1 MQRPAARPAFPSRQA
16 LAPEH
21 LSRYLPGMALPPLIS
36 LTDVRLTFG
45 SGPLFE
51 GVTLSLSKGERAA
64 LVGRNGAGKSTL
76 MKIIS
81 EVIEPDSGEVW
92 RQPGITYA
100 TVPQEPD
107 LSGFATVLDYVAD
120 GLDGAYMAEAEIM
133 EFGIDPQ
140 ANPAKLSGGQ
150 KRRAALAKAFAAEP
164 TILLLDEPTNHL
176 DVPMIEYLEGRLKA
190 FNGVV
195 LVVSH
200 DRRFLETVSTNTL
213 WLRQGKVLKSPEGY
227 VKFDQWAEQIEEE
240 DERQLR
246 RMTTQLKD
254 EQHWLARGVTARRKR
269 NQGRLARLR
278 QMKVDHAQMRSA
290 LNDRKSLAEFSAD
303 AGGAMSKK
311 VIEAKGLSKTFQTA
325 DGPLVIANDLDLRI
339 LRGDRIGIIGPNGA
353 GKTTLVRLLLGEI
366 APDAGTVTHSKTLQ
380 VTYQDQ
386 TRDTLKATD
395 TMWEALAPMG
405 GDSINV
411 QGHQRHIAA
420 YAKDFLFRPEQL
432 RQPVGALS
440 GGERNRLALAIGLA
454 QTSNLL
460 VMDEPTNDLDMQTLE
475 LLEDMLLAYEGT
487 LILVSHDRA
496 FLDSTVTS
504 CLCPLGDGE
513 WIQTAGGWS
522 DAQEQ
527 LKGLRQKNAPKSD
540 KSKSPAP
547 ATRPKAAAAKLSF
560 KDEHRQKEI
569 DALIPKLQAEI
580 AALEKDL
587 ADPGLYGRNAAA
599 FSQKSARIG
608 AAREQLEGIEMEW
621 LEIEEKR
628 ASLTS

>member
-1 MQRPAARPAFPSRQA
+1 
-16 LAPEH
+16 
-21 LSRYLPGMALPPLIS
+21 MALPPLIS

-120 GLDGAYMAEAEIM
+120 GLEGDYMAEAEIM

-140 ANPAKLSGGQ
+140 ADPAKLSGGQ
-150 KRRAALAKAFAAEP
+150 KRRAALAKAFAQEP

-190 FNGVV
+190 FSGVV

-290 LNDRKSLAEFSAD
+290 LNDRKSTAEFTAD

-311 VIEAKGLSKTFQTA
+311 VIEAKGLSKTFETA
-325 DGPLVIANDLDLRI
+325 DGPLVIAKSLDLRI

-380 VTYQDQ
+380 VIYQDQ

-454 QTSNLL
+454 RTSNLL
-460 VMDEPTNDLDMQTLE
+460 VMDEPTNDLDMQTLD
-475 LLEDMLLAYEGT
+475 LLEDMLLSYEGT

-527 LKGLRQKNAPKSD
+527 LKGVRLKSAPKTD
-540 KSKSPAP
+540 KAKA
-547 ATRPKAAAAKLSF
+547 ATSLPTAKPKAQAAKLSF

-569 DALIPKLQAEI
+569 DGLIPKLQAEI

-587 ADPGLYGRNAAA
+587 ADPGLYARDAAA
-599 FSQKSARIG
+599 FTKKSTRIA
-608 AAREQLEGIEMEW
+608 AARQQLETIELEW

-628 ASLTS
+628 SSLTN

>member
-1 MQRPAARPAFPSRQA
+1 
-16 LAPEH
+16 
-21 LSRYLPGMALPPLIS
+21 MAQPPLIS
-36 LTDVRLTFG
+36 LTNVRLTFG

-51 GVTLSLSKGERAA
+51 GVTLALSKGERAA

-100 TVPQEPD
+100 TVAQEPD

-120 GLDGAYMAEAEIM
+120 GLEGAYMAEAEIM
-133 EFGIDPQ
+133 EFGIDPE
-140 ANPAKLSGGQ
+140 ADPKTLSGGQ
-150 KRRAALAKAFAAEP
+150 KRRAALAKAFAIQP

-227 VKFDQWAEQIEEE
+227 LKFDQWAEQIEEE

-303 AGGAMSKK
+303 AGEAMSKK
-311 VIEAKGLSKTFQTA
+311 VIEAKGLAKTFQTA
-325 DGPLVIANDLDLRI
+325 DGPLVIASGLDLRI

-366 APDAGTVTHSKTLQ
+366 TPDAGTVTHSKTLQ

-386 TRDTLKATD
+386 TRESLNATD

-411 QGHQRHIAA
+411 QGNQRHIAA

-460 VMDEPTNDLDMQTLE
+460 VMDEPTNDLDMQTLD

-496 FLDSTVTS
+496 FLDATVTS

-527 LKGLRQKNAPKSD
+527 LKGVRQKNAPKTE
-540 KSKSPAP
+540 KS
-547 ATRPKAAAAKLSF
+547 KAAAAPAAKAKPAAKLSY

-569 DALIPKLQAEI
+569 NALIPRLQAEI

-587 ADPGLYGRNAAA
+587 TDAGLYARDAAA
-599 FSQKSARIG
+599 FTKKSARVG
-608 AAREQLEGIEMEW
+608 AARTHLENIEMEW

-628 ASLTS
+628 ESLPN

>member
-1 MQRPAARPAFPSRQA
+1 
-16 LAPEH
+16 
-21 LSRYLPGMALPPLIS
+21 MAQPPLIS
-36 LTDVRLTFG
+36 LTNVRLTFG

-51 GVTLSLSKGERAA
+51 GVTLALSKGERAA

-81 EVIEPDSGEVW
+81 EVIEADSGEVW

-100 TVPQEPD
+100 TVAQEPD
-107 LSGFATVLDYVAD
+107 VSGFATVLDYVAD

-133 EFGIDPQ
+133 EFGIDPE
-140 ANPAKLSGGQ
+140 ADPKTLSGGQ
-150 KRRAALAKAFAAEP
+150 KRRAALAKAFAKQP

-227 VKFDQWAEQIEEE
+227 LKFDQWAEQIEEE

-303 AGGAMSKK
+303 AGEAMSKK
-311 VIEAKGLSKTFQTA
+311 VIEAKGLLKTFQTV
-325 DGPLVIANDLDLRI
+325 DGPLVIAASLDMRI

-366 APDAGTVTHSKTLQ
+366 TPDAGTVTHSKTLQ

-386 TRDTLKATD
+386 TRESLSATD

-411 QGHQRHIAA
+411 QGNQRHIAA

-460 VMDEPTNDLDMQTLE
+460 VMDEPTNDLDMQTLD

-496 FLDSTVTS
+496 FLDATVTS
-504 CLCPLGDGE
+504 CLCPLGEGE

-522 DAQEQ
+522 DAEEQ
-527 LKGLRQKNAPKSD
+527 LRGVRQKHAPRAAKSKGTANPAPKA
-540 KSKSPAP
+540 KP
-547 ATRPKAAAAKLSF
+547 AAKLSY

-569 DALIPKLQAEI
+569 NALIPKLQAEI

-587 ADPGLYGRNAAA
+587 ADAGLYARDAAA
-599 FSQKSARIG
+599 FTKRSARVS
-608 AAREQLEGIEMEW
+608 AARTELENIEMEW

-628 ASLTS
+628 QNLPS

>member
-1 MQRPAARPAFPSRQA
+1 
-16 LAPEH
+16 
-21 LSRYLPGMALPPLIS
+21 MAQPPLVS

-81 EVIEPDSGEVW
+81 EAIEPDSGEVW
-92 RQPGITYA
+92 RQPGITCA
-100 TVPQEPD
+100 TLTQEPD
-107 LSGFATVLDYVAD
+107 LSGHASVFDYVAE
-120 GLDGAYMAEAEIM
+120 GLDGVYMAEAEIM
-133 EFGIDPQ
+133 EFGVDKDADP
-140 ANPAKLSGGQ
+140 ATLSGGQ
-150 KRRAALAKAFAAEP
+150 KRRAALARAFASQP
-164 TILLLDEPTNHL
+164 SILLMDEPTNHL

-200 DRRFLETVSTNTL
+200 DRRFLETVSTHTL

-227 VKFDQWAEQIEEE
+227 LKFDQWAEQIEEE
-240 DERQLR
+240 DARQLR
-246 RMTTQLKD
+246 RMTTHLKE

-269 NQGRLARLR
+269 NQGRLARLKDLR
-278 QMKVDHAQMRSA
+278 VQHAQMRTA
-290 LNDRKSLAEFSAD
+290 LNDRKASAEFIAD
-303 AGGAMSKK
+303 AGEAMSRK
-311 VIEAKGLSKTFQTA
+311 VIEAKGLSKTYQTA
-325 DGPLVIANDLDLRI
+325 GGPLVIARSLDLRI

-366 APDAGTVTHSKTLQ
+366 APDGGSVTHSKTLR

-386 TRDTLKATD
+386 TRASLKATD

-411 QGHQRHIAA
+411 QGQQRHVAA

-440 GGERNRLALAIGLA
+440 GGERNRLALAIGLS

-475 LLEDMLLAYEGT
+475 LLEDMLLAYDGT
-487 LILVSHDRA
+487 LLLVSHDRA
-496 FLDSTVTS
+496 FLDATVTS
-504 CLCPLGDGE
+504 CLSPIGGGAWL
-513 WIQTAGGWS
+513 QTAGGWS
-522 DAQEQ
+522 DAQAQ
-527 LKGLRQKNAPKSD
+527 LKTLRREDPPGGGKQKA
-540 KSKSPAP
+540 PAP
-547 ATRPKAAAAKLSF
+547 AEVKPKPAAKLSF
-560 KDEHRQKEI
+560 KDEHRQREI

-580 AALEKDL
+580 AALEKTL
-587 ADPGLYGRNAAA
+587 ADGSLYTRDAPA
-599 FSQKSARIG
+599 FNRTSARIG
-608 AAREQLEGIEMEW
+608 AARGELESIETEW

>member
-1 MQRPAARPAFPSRQA
+1 
-16 LAPEH
+16 
-21 LSRYLPGMALPPLIS
+21 MAQPPLIS
-36 LTDVRLTFG
+36 LTNVRLTFG

-51 GVTLSLSKGERAA
+51 GVTLALSKGERAA

-100 TVPQEPD
+100 TVAQEPD

-120 GLDGAYMAEAEIM
+120 GLEGAYMAEAEIM
-133 EFGIDPQ
+133 EFGIDPE
-140 ANPAKLSGGQ
+140 ADPKTLSGGQ
-150 KRRAALAKAFAAEP
+150 KRRAALAKAFAIQP

-227 VKFDQWAEQIEEE
+227 LKFDQWAEQIEEE

-303 AGGAMSKK
+303 AGEAMSKK

-325 DGPLVIANDLDLRI
+325 DGPLVIASGLDLRI

-366 APDAGTVTHSKTLQ
+366 TPDAGTVTHSKTLQ

-386 TRDTLKATD
+386 TRESLNATD

-411 QGHQRHIAA
+411 QGNQRHIAA

-496 FLDSTVTS
+496 FLDATVTS

-527 LKGLRQKNAPKSD
+527 LKGVRQKNAPKTE
-540 KSKSPAP
+540 KSKSAAAP
-547 ATRPKAAAAKLSF
+547 AAKAKPAAKLSY

-569 DALIPKLQAEI
+569 NALIPKLQAEI

-587 ADPGLYGRNAAA
+587 ADAGLYARDAAA
-599 FSQKSARIG
+599 FTKKSARVG
-608 AAREQLEGIEMEW
+608 AARTQLEDIEMEW

-628 ASLTS
+628 ESLPN

>member
-1 MQRPAARPAFPSRQA
+1 
-16 LAPEH
+16 
-21 LSRYLPGMALPPLIS
+21 MAQPPLIS
-36 LTDVRLTFG
+36 LTNVRLTFG

-51 GVTLSLSKGERAA
+51 GVTLALSKGERAA

-100 TVPQEPD
+100 TVAQEPD

-120 GLDGAYMAEAEIM
+120 GLEGAYMAEAEIM
-133 EFGIDPQ
+133 EFCIDPE
-140 ANPAKLSGGQ
+140 ADPKTLSGGQ
-150 KRRAALAKAFAAEP
+150 KRRAALAKAFAIQP

-227 VKFDQWAEQIEEE
+227 IKFDQWAEQIEEE

-303 AGGAMSKK
+303 AGEAMSKK

-325 DGPLVIANDLDLRI
+325 DGPLVIANGLDLRI

-366 APDAGTVTHSKTLQ
+366 TPDAGTVTHSKTLQ

-386 TRDTLKATD
+386 TRESLNATD

-411 QGHQRHIAA
+411 QGNQRHIAA

-460 VMDEPTNDLDMQTLE
+460 VMDEPTNDLDMQTLD

-496 FLDSTVTS
+496 FLDATVTS

-527 LKGLRQKNAPKSD
+527 LKGVRQKNAPKAD
-540 KSKSPAP
+540 KSKGAAAP
-547 ATRPKAAAAKLSF
+547 AAKAKPAAKLSY

-569 DALIPKLQAEI
+569 NALIPKLQAEI

-587 ADPGLYGRNAAA
+587 ADAGLYARDPAA
-599 FSQKSARIG
+599 FTKKSARVG
-608 AAREQLEGIEMEW
+608 AARTDLENIEMEW

-628 ASLTS
+628 ESLPG

>member
-1 MQRPAARPAFPSRQA
+1 
-16 LAPEH
+16 
-21 LSRYLPGMALPPLIS
+21 MAQPPLIS

-100 TVPQEPD
+100 TLTQEPD
-107 LSGFATVLDYVAD
+107 LSGYATVLDYVAE
-120 GLDGAYMAEAEIM
+120 GLDGVYMAEAEIM
-133 EFGIDPQ
+133 EFGVDPE
-140 ANPAKLSGGQ
+140 ADPTTLSGGQ
-150 KRRAALAKAFAAEP
+150 KRRAALAKAFAKQP
-164 TILLLDEPTNHL
+164 SILLLDEPTNHL

-227 VKFDQWAEQIEEE
+227 LKFDQWAEQIEEE
-240 DERQLR
+240 DARQLR
-246 RMTTQLKD
+246 RMTTHLKD

-269 NQGRLARLR
+269 NQGRLARLKDLR
-278 QMKVDHAQMRSA
+278 VAHAQMRTA
-290 LNDRKSLAEFSAD
+290 LNDRKAAAEFVAD
-303 AGGAMSKK
+303 AGEAMSKK
-311 VIEAKGLSKTFQTA
+311 VIEAKGLSKTFETA
-325 DGPLVIANDLDLRI
+325 DGPLVIAKSLDLRI

-366 APDAGTVTHSKTLQ
+366 APDTGTVTHSKTLQ

-386 TRDTLKATD
+386 TRESLKATD
-395 TMWEALAPMG
+395 TMWEALAPLG

-411 QGHQRHIAA
+411 QGHQRHVAA

-460 VMDEPTNDLDMQTLE
+460 VMDEPTNDLDMQTLD

-487 LILVSHDRA
+487 LLLVSHDRA

-504 CLCPLGDGE
+504 CLSPIGGGE
-513 WIQTAGGWS
+513 WLQTAGGWS
-522 DAQEQ
+522 DAQAQ
-527 LKGLRQKNAPKSD
+527 LKSARRKDAPRAEKP
-540 KSKSPAP
+540 KEAAPAP
-547 ATRPKAAAAKLSF
+547 AKPKPAAKLSF

-580 AALEKDL
+580 AALEKEL
-587 ADPGLYGRNAAA
+587 ADGSLYTRDGAA
-599 FSQKSARIG
+599 FNKKSARIG
-608 AAREQLEGIEMEW
+608 AARGELESIEMEW

-628 ASLTS
+628 AGLIGS

>member
-1 MQRPAARPAFPSRQA
+1 MRRAPLASRR
-16 LAPEH
+16 AP
-21 LSRYLPGMALPPLIS
+21 RYLPAMAQPPLIS
-36 LTDVRLTFG
+36 LTDVRLTLG
-45 SGPLFE
+45 SSPLFE
-51 GVTLSLSKGERAA
+51 GVTLALSKGERAA

-100 TVPQEPD
+100 TVAQEPD
-107 LSGFATVLDYVAD
+107 VTGFATVLDYVSD
-120 GLDGAYMAEAEIM
+120 GLEGAYMAESEIM
-133 EFGIDPQ
+133 AFEIDPK
-140 ANPAKLSGGQ
+140 ADPKTLSGGQ
-150 KRRAALAKAFAAEP
+150 KRRAALAKAFAQEP

-176 DVPMIEYLEGRLKA
+176 DVPMIEALETRLKA

-227 VKFDQWAEQIEEE
+227 LKFDEWAEQVELE
-240 DERQLR
+240 DERQMR

-254 EQHWLARGVTARRKR
+254 EQHWLARGVTGRRKR
-269 NQGRLARLR
+269 NQGRLARLKDMR
-278 QMKVDHAQMRSA
+278 VQHAAMRTA
-290 LNDRKSLAEFSAD
+290 LNDRKSTAEFSAD

-311 VIEAKGLSKTFQTA
+311 VIEVKGLSKTFATA
-325 DGPLVIANDLDLRI
+325 DGPLVIATELDLRI

-366 APDAGTVTHSKTLQ
+366 QPDAGTVTHSKTLQ

-386 TRDTLKATD
+386 TRDHLKATD
-395 TMWEALAPMG
+395 TIWEALAPMG

-411 QGHQRHIAA
+411 QGHQRHVAA
-420 YAKDFLFRPEQL
+420 YAKDFLFSPEQL

-440 GGERNRLALAIGLA
+440 GGERNRLALALGLA

-460 VMDEPTNDLDMQTLE
+460 VMDEPTNDLDMQTLD

-504 CLCPLGDGE
+504 CLCPIGGGE

-522 DAQEQ
+522 DAQKQ
-527 LKGLRQKNAPKSD
+527 LAGARRKDAQRM
-540 KSKSPAP
+540 
-547 ATRPKAAAAKLSF
+547 AAAKGAAVPAAKPKTQTKLSF

-569 DALIPKLQAEI
+569 DGLIPKLQAEI
-580 AALEKDL
+580 AALEKEL
-587 ADPGLYGRNAAA
+587 ADAGLYARDAAA
-599 FSQKSARIG
+599 FNTKSNRVA
-608 AAREQLEGIEMEW
+608 AARKQLEDIEMEW

-628 ASLTS
+628 AHLTS

>member
-1 MQRPAARPAFPSRQA
+1 
-16 LAPEH
+16 
-21 LSRYLPGMALPPLIS
+21 MAQPPLIS
-36 LTDVRLTFG
+36 LTNVRLTFG

-51 GVTLSLSKGERAA
+51 GVTLALSKGERAA

-100 TVPQEPD
+100 TVAQEPD
-107 LSGFATVLDYVAD
+107 LSGFATVLYYVAD
-120 GLDGAYMAEAEIM
+120 GLEGAYMAEAEIM
-133 EFGIDPQ
+133 EFGIDPE
-140 ANPAKLSGGQ
+140 ADPKTLSGGQ
-150 KRRAALAKAFAAEP
+150 KRRAALAKAFAIQP

-227 VKFDQWAEQIEEE
+227 LKFDQWAEQIEEE

-303 AGGAMSKK
+303 AGEAMSKK
-311 VIEAKGLSKTFQTA
+311 VIEAKGLAKTFQTG
-325 DGPLVIANDLDLRI
+325 DGQLVIASGLDLRI

-366 APDAGTVTHSKTLQ
+366 TPDAGTVTHSKTLQ

-386 TRDTLKATD
+386 TRESLNATD
-395 TMWEALAPMG
+395 TMWEALATMG

-411 QGHQRHIAA
+411 QGNQRHIAA

-440 GGERNRLALAIGLA
+440 GG
-454 QTSNLL
+454 
-460 VMDEPTNDLDMQTLE
+460 
-475 LLEDMLLAYEGT
+475 
-487 LILVSHDRA
+487 
-496 FLDSTVTS
+496 
-504 CLCPLGDGE
+504 
-513 WIQTAGGWS
+513 
-522 DAQEQ
+522 
-527 LKGLRQKNAPKSD
+527 
-540 KSKSPAP
+540 
-547 ATRPKAAAAKLSF
+547 
-560 KDEHRQKEI
+560 
-569 DALIPKLQAEI
+569 
-580 AALEKDL
+580 
-587 ADPGLYGRNAAA
+587 
-599 FSQKSARIG
+599 
-608 AAREQLEGIEMEW
+608 
-621 LEIEEKR
+621 
-628 ASLTS
+628 

>member
-1 MQRPAARPAFPSRQA
+1 
-16 LAPEH
+16 
-21 LSRYLPGMALPPLIS
+21 MAQPPLIS
-36 LTDVRLTFG
+36 LTNVRLTFG

-51 GVTLSLSKGERAA
+51 GVTLALSKGERAA

-100 TVPQEPD
+100 TVAQEPD
-107 LSGFATVLDYVAD
+107 LSGFATVLGYVAD
-120 GLDGAYMAEAEIM
+120 GLEGAYMAEAEIM
-133 EFGIDPQ
+133 EFGIDPE
-140 ANPAKLSGGQ
+140 ADPKTLSGGQ
-150 KRRAALAKAFAAEP
+150 KRRAALAKAFAIQP

-227 VKFDQWAEQIEEE
+227 LKFDQWAEQIEEE

-303 AGGAMSKK
+303 AGEAMSKK

-325 DGPLVIANDLDLRI
+325 DGPLVIASGLDLRI

-366 APDAGTVTHSKTLQ
+366 TPDAGTVTHSKTLQ

-386 TRDTLKATD
+386 TRESLNATD

-405 GDSINV
+405 GDSVNV
-411 QGHQRHIAA
+411 QGNQRHIAA

-460 VMDEPTNDLDMQTLE
+460 VMDEPTNDLDMQTLD

-496 FLDSTVTS
+496 FLDATVTS

-527 LKGLRQKNAPKSD
+527 LKGVRQKNAPKTE
-540 KSKSPAP
+540 KSRAAAVPA
-547 ATRPKAAAAKLSF
+547 AKAKPAAKLSY

-569 DALIPKLQAEI
+569 NALIPKLQAEI

-587 ADPGLYGRNAAA
+587 ADAGLYTRDAAA
-599 FSQKSARIG
+599 FTKKSARVG
-608 AAREQLEGIEMEW
+608 AARTQLENIEMEW

-628 ASLTS
+628 ESLPN

>member
-1 MQRPAARPAFPSRQA
+1 
-16 LAPEH
+16 
-21 LSRYLPGMALPPLIS
+21 MALPPLIS

-45 SGPLFE
+45 SGALFE

-81 EVIEPDSGEVW
+81 EVIEADSGEVW

-100 TVPQEPD
+100 TVAQEPD
-107 LSGFATVLDYVAD
+107 LSGFPTVLDYVAD
-120 GLDGAYMAEAEIM
+120 GLEGAYMAEAEIM
-133 EFGIDPQ
+133 EFGIDPE
-140 ANPAKLSGGQ
+140 ADPKTLSGGQ
-150 KRRAALAKAFAAEP
+150 KRRAALAKAFAKSP

-227 VKFDQWAEQIEEE
+227 VKFDDWAEQIEQE
-240 DERQLR
+240 DERQMR

-303 AGGAMSKK
+303 AGQALSKK
-311 VIEAKGLSKTFQTA
+311 VIEVKGLSKTFQTP
-325 DGPLVIANDLDLRI
+325 DGPLVIATALDLRI

-386 TRDTLKATD
+386 TRETLKPTD

-411 QGHQRHIAA
+411 QGNQRHIAA

-460 VMDEPTNDLDMQTLE
+460 VMDEPTNDLDMQTLD

-522 DAQEQ
+522 DAQAQ
-527 LKGLRQKNAPKSD
+527 LKGVRQKNAPRAD
-540 KSKSPAP
+540 KSKASAP
-547 ATRPKAAAAKLSF
+547 SAARPKPVAKLSF

-587 ADPGLYGRNAAA
+587 ADPALYARDAAT
-599 FSQKSARIG
+599 FTKKSARVG
-608 AAREQLEGIEMEW
+608 AARAELENIEIEW

>member
-1 MQRPAARPAFPSRQA
+1 
-16 LAPEH
+16 
-21 LSRYLPGMALPPLIS
+21 MAQPPLIS
-36 LTDVRLTFG
+36 LTNVRLTFG

-51 GVTLSLSKGERAA
+51 GVTLALSKGERAA

-100 TVPQEPD
+100 TVAQEPD
-107 LSGFATVLDYVAD
+107 LSGFATVLGYVAD
-120 GLDGAYMAEAEIM
+120 GLEGAYMAEAEIM
-133 EFGIDPQ
+133 EFGIDPE
-140 ANPAKLSGGQ
+140 ADPKTLSGGQ
-150 KRRAALAKAFAAEP
+150 KRRAALAKAFAIQP

-227 VKFDQWAEQIEEE
+227 LKFDQWAEQIEEE

-303 AGGAMSKK
+303 AGEAMSKK

-325 DGPLVIANDLDLRI
+325 DGPLVIASGLDLRI

-366 APDAGTVTHSKTLQ
+366 MPDAGTVTHSKTLQ

-386 TRDTLKATD
+386 TRESLNATD

-405 GDSINV
+405 GDSLNV
-411 QGHQRHIAA
+411 QGNQRHIAA

-496 FLDSTVTS
+496 FLDATVTS

-527 LKGLRQKNAPKSD
+527 LKGVRQKNAPKTE
-540 KSKSPAP
+540 KSRAAAVPA
-547 ATRPKAAAAKLSF
+547 AKAKPAAKLSY
-560 KDEHRQKEI
+560 KDEHRQREI
-569 DALIPKLQAEI
+569 NALIPKLQAEI

-587 ADPGLYGRNAAA
+587 ADAGLYTRDAAA
-599 FSQKSARIG
+599 FTKKSARVG
-608 AAREQLEGIEMEW
+608 AARTQLENIEMEW

-628 ASLTS
+628 ESLPN

>member
-1 MQRPAARPAFPSRQA
+1 
-16 LAPEH
+16 
-21 LSRYLPGMALPPLIS
+21 MAQPPLIS
-36 LTDVRLTFG
+36 LTNVRLTFG

-51 GVTLSLSKGERAA
+51 GVTLALSKGERAA

-100 TVPQEPD
+100 TVAQEPD
-107 LSGFATVLDYVAD
+107 LSGFATVLGYVAD
-120 GLDGAYMAEAEIM
+120 GLEGAYMAEAEIM
-133 EFGIDPQ
+133 EFGIDPD
-140 ANPAKLSGGQ
+140 ADPKTLSGGQ
-150 KRRAALAKAFAAEP
+150 KRRAALAKAFAIQP

-227 VKFDQWAEQIEEE
+227 LKFDQWAEQIEEE

-303 AGGAMSKK
+303 AGEAMSKK
-311 VIEAKGLSKTFQTA
+311 VIEAKGLSKNFQTA
-325 DGPLVIANDLDLRI
+325 DGPLVIASGLDLRI

-366 APDAGTVTHSKTLQ
+366 TPDAGTVTHSKTLQ

-386 TRDTLKATD
+386 TRESLNATD

-411 QGHQRHIAA
+411 QGNQRHIAA

-460 VMDEPTNDLDMQTLE
+460 VMDEPTNDLDMQTLD

-496 FLDSTVTS
+496 FLDATVTS

-527 LKGLRQKNAPKSD
+527 LKGVRQKNAPKTE
-540 KSKSPAP
+540 KS
-547 ATRPKAAAAKLSF
+547 KAAAAPAAKAKPAAKLSYR
-560 KDEHRQKEI
+560 DEHRQKEI
-569 DALIPKLQAEI
+569 NALIPKLQAEI

-587 ADPGLYGRNAAA
+587 ADAGLYARDAAA
-599 FSQKSARIG
+599 FTKKSARVG
-608 AAREQLEGIEMEW
+608 AARTHLENIEMEW

-628 ASLTS
+628 ESLPN

>member
-1 MQRPAARPAFPSRQA
+1 MRGAQPLARRGASG
-16 LAPEH
+16 
-21 LSRYLPGMALPPLIS
+21 YLPAMAQPPLIT
-36 LTDVRLTFG
+36 LTDVRLSFG
-45 SGPLFE
+45 NTPLFE
-51 GVTLSLSKGERAA
+51 GVTLALSKGERAA

-76 MKIIS
+76 MKIVS
-81 EVIEPDSGEVW
+81 QAAEPDSGEVW
-92 RQPGITYA
+92 RQPGVTFA
-100 TVPQEPD
+100 NVAQEPD
-107 LSGFATVLDYVAD
+107 LSGYATVLDYASD
-120 GLDGAYMAEAEIM
+120 GLEAAYMAEAELM
-133 EFGIDPQ
+133 EFGIDP
-140 ANPAKLSGGQ
+140 AADPKTLSGGQ
-150 KRRAALAKAFAAEP
+150 MRRAALAKAFAQEP

-200 DRRFLETVSTNTL
+200 DRRFLENISTNTL

-240 DERQLR
+240 DERQLK
-246 RMTTQLKD
+246 RMTTHLKD

-278 QMKVDHAQMRSA
+278 QLKVEHAQVRSA
-290 LNDRKSLAEFSAD
+290 LNDRKALATITAD
-303 AGGAMSKK
+303 AGDSLSKK
-311 VIEAKGLSKTFQTA
+311 VIEAKGLSKTYQTPEGT
-325 DGPLVIANDLDLRI
+325 DLVIAKDLDLRI

-366 APDAGTVTHSKTLQ
+366 PPDAGTLYHSKTLQ

-386 TRDTLKATD
+386 TRDTLNARD
-395 TMWEALAPMG
+395 TIWEALAPEG
-405 GDSINV
+405 GDSIMV
-411 QGHQRHIAA
+411 QGHQRHVAA
-420 YAKDFLFRPEQL
+420 YAKDFLFKPEQL

-454 QTSNLL
+454 RTSNLL
-460 VMDEPTNDLDMQTLE
+460 VMDEPTNDLDMQTLD
-475 LLEDMLLAYEGT
+475 LLEDMLLNYEGT

-496 FLDSTVTS
+496 FLDATVTS
-504 CLCPLGDGE
+504 CLSPIGGGE

-527 LKGLRQKNAPKSD
+527 LKDVRRKDAPKTEPQ
-540 KSKSPAP
+540 KSPAAAP
-547 ATRPKAAAAKLSF
+547 APAKPKAQTKLSY

-569 DALIPKLQAEI
+569 NALIPKLQAEI
-580 AALEKDL
+580 AKLEADL
-587 ADPGLYGRNAAA
+587 ADPQLYARDPGGFNK
-599 FSQKSARIG
+599 KSARIG
-608 AAREQLEGIEMEW
+608 AARDELEGIEMEW

-628 ASLTS
+628 ESLGS